1 MIISKNKILI
11 AREEWQC
18 SRDVSNLTIKEIN
31 EYILEV
37 FNTTTSPVRA
47 QEKIYTYLED
57 NCHDYGFCEMKCYE
71 FVTRIINKYYNSK
84 IEVIV

>member
-18 SRDVSNLTIKEIN
+18 SHDVPNSIIKEIN
-31 EYILEV
+31 DYILEV
-37 FNTTTSPVRA
+37 FNTTTSPLRA
-47 QEKIYTYLED
+47 QEKIYTYLE
-57 NCHDYGFCEMKCYE
+57 NNLHDEGFCEIKCYE

-84 IEVIV
+84 LETII